1 MVVLQKEGSCSQKSR
16 ITNSSFCEFFL
27 LLSLIN
33 CSFFFSAFSIYPNGT
48 WLAQKFTK
56 FRKLIAK
63 I

>member
-16 ITNSSFCEFFL
+16 TNSSFCEFFL
-27 LLSLIN
+27 LLSIIN
-33 CSFFFSAFSIYPNGT
+33 CSFFFQPSVSTRTERA

-63 I
+63 V